1 MTSPARNASSTTAR
15 LASAVTRRRFLQGSA
30 LVGFSAFL
38 AACTSS
44 GGASQPP
51 ASIAIPTVPP
61 ESEAANAS
69 PTPKPSPTGPL
80 QFANWE
86 AYIDQ
91 TKAADAK
98 SGVLPAGSSPTIE
111 NFKKKYG
118 VDVNYVE
125 KINDN
130 EEFYALIQPALSTGL
145 TTGWDLIVMTD
156 WMAARLISK
165 GWIEKIDPSSVPNCT
180 ANLRDALRNQ
190 PWDPGN
196 DYHYPWQ
203 SGMTGIGYD
212 KKALQAAGK
221 PAPKS
226 IADLYTLPPN
236 KITFLTESRDTFGLG
251 LLKLGKNA
259 DPATTTDDDLQAVHD
274 DLQPIVT
281 AGARFTGNDYLA
293 DFASRKVWA
302 AMVWSGDLA
311 SSADPSQ
318 VFVFPTEGVMVW
330 TDNMM
335 IPKGATNKY
344 TAELMMNYVYD
355 PKVAAQIEAYVYYVC
370 PVKGADVEIA
380 KLDSSAPSNPLI
392 FPTADIVAKQHNFQF
407 LSDELDAKL
416 KELYLDLT
424 NQ

>member
-1 MTSPARNASSTTAR
+1 MTADPRLEAIASGIS
-15 LASAVTRRRFLQGSA
+15 RRRFLQGSA

-38 AACTSS
+38 AACS
-44 GGASQPP
+44 GGGSEAP
-51 ASIAIPTVPP
+51 ASIGIPTPPP
-61 ESEAANAS
+61 ETTGPSVA
-69 PTPKPSPTGPL
+69 PTPLPSPTGPL

-86 AYIDQ
+86 AYIDLTGQ
-91 TKAADAK
+91 AYDEGKY
-98 SGVLPAGSSPTIE
+98 LPGSSPTIE
-111 NFKKKYG
+111 DFKKKYG
-118 VDVNYVE
+118 VDINYVE

-165 GWIEKIDPSSVPNCT
+165 GWIEKIDQGNVPNCT

-190 PWDPGN
+190 PWDAGN

-212 KKALQAAGK
+212 KKALSAASK
-221 PAPKS
+221 PAPKK
-226 IADLYTLPPN
+226 IADLYTLPAN

-251 LLKLGKNA
+251 LLKLGKNP
-259 DPATTTDDDLQAVHD
+259 DPATTTADDLQAVHD
-274 DLQPIVT
+274 DLKPLVDG
-281 AGARFTGNDYLA
+281 GARFTGNEYLQ

-311 SSADPSQ
+311 SSGDPDQ
-318 VFVFPTEGVMVW
+318 VFVFPEEGTMVW
-330 TDNMM
+330 TDNML
-335 IPKGATNKY
+335 IPKGAEHKY

-380 KLDSSAPSNPLI
+380 KIDNTAPSNPLI

-416 KELYLDLT
+416 KELYIDLSGA
-424 NQ
+424 

>member
-1 MTSPARNASSTTAR
+1 MTVELS
-15 LASAVTRRRFLQGSA
+15 RRRFLQGSA

-44 GGASQPP
+44 GTEAPP
-51 ASIAIPTVPP
+51 SIAVPTPP
-61 ESEAANAS
+61 QESEAALAS
-69 PTPKPSPTGPL
+69 PTPLPSPTGPL

-91 TKAADAK
+91 TTAANADT
-98 SGVLPAGSSPTIE
+98 GVLPAGSSPTIE

-145 TTGWDLIVMTD
+145 SSGWDLIVMTD

-165 GWIEKIDPSSVPNCT
+165 GWIEKIDQSAVPNCVQ
-180 ANLRDALRNQ
+180 NLRDALRNQ
-190 PWDPGN
+190 PWDAGN

-212 KKALQAAGK
+212 KQALQSAGK
-221 PAPKS
+221 AAPKS
-226 IADLYTLPPN
+226 IADLYALPAN

-251 LLKLGKNA
+251 LLKLGKNP
-259 DPATTTDDDLQAVHD
+259 DPATTTDADLQAVHD
-274 DLQPIVT
+274 DLRPIVDG
-281 AGARFTGNDYLA
+281 GARFTGNAYLQ
-293 DFASRKVWA
+293 DFASHKVWA

-311 SSADPSQ
+311 SSGDPQQ
-318 VFVFPTEGVMVW
+318 VFVFPEEGTMVW

-335 IPKGATNKY
+335 IPRGAEHQY

-380 KLDSSAPSNPLI
+380 KLDDTAPSNPLI
-392 FPTADIVAKQHNFQF
+392 FPPADIVAKQHNFQF

-416 KELYLDLT
+416 KELYLDLSGA
-424 NQ
+424 